1 MYINSSMKAE
11 ARSAASE
18 DDSDEASATR
28 RRDHLA
34 AALAALQHAI
44 EGHPRLAM
52 LMASRPALA
61 PLLDVLERS
70 CR

>member
-1 MYINSSMKAE
+1 M
-11 ARSAASE
+11 
-18 DDSDEASATR
+18 
-28 RRDHLA
+28 
-34 AALAALQHAI
+34 

-70 CR
+70 CRSAKIQQLLLCEKVNM